1 MDKPLSMS
9 VKDYLMR
16 VFSVRH
22 NIPLKTI
29 EEVINFQFSEAN
41 RALKDN
47 HSVEISGFGKFI
59 FNHKKAQKALDLQY
73 YKIKLYTE
81 KLNNPETG
89 EVEKKK
95 MQQKLEIVHNYINLL
110 KPKLDGLKTDTTD
123 LRGVEKQADT
133 IEGTRGSNLNSI
145 PGQEKDM

>member
-1 MDKPLSMS
+1 
-9 VKDYLMR
+9 
-16 VFSVRH
+16 
-22 NIPLKTI
+22 
-29 EEVINFQFSEAN
+29 
-41 RALKDN
+41 
-47 HSVEISGFGKFI
+47 
-59 FNHKKAQKALDLQY
+59 
-73 YKIKLYTE
+73 
-81 KLNNPETG
+81 
-89 EVEKKK
+89 